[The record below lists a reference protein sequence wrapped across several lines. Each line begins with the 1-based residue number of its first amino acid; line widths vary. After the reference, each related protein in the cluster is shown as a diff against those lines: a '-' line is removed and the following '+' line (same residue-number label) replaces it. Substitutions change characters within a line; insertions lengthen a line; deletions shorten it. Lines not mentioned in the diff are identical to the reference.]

1 MPPEITRETWDIQK
15 VIECFH
21 EKNPRVITSRQL
33 ENLRNGIKEFGFLLP
48 VVINKRTDKLIGGH
62 QRVKAAQLEGVKEI
76 EVNVVDIDPKG
87 EMRLMLALNKIDG
100 KWDYQLLEEALS
112 ELSQTEAITLSGF
125 NESDLVEIMSESDE
139 EPIETFEE
147 FAERFSARKSKDF
160 VAFRSPGVF
169 FTCSKTAYEALVQ
182 KLYSDVGVDD
192 IAASFKF
199 FSLIGLGE

>member
-1 MPPEITRETWDIQK
+1 MPPEIIRETWDIQK
-15 VIECFH
+15 VVECFH
-21 EKNPRVITSRQL
+21 EKNPRTITSRQL

-48 VVINKRTDKLIGGH
+48 VVVNVRTNKLIGGH

-112 ELSQTEAITLSGF
+112 ELSQTEAIAFSGF
-125 NESDLVEIMSESDE
+125 SESDLVEIMSDSDNQDPES
-139 EPIETFEE
+139 FEE
-147 FAERFSARKSKDF
+147 FAERFSSRKSNDF
-160 VAFRSPGVF
+160 VAFRSANVF
-169 FTCSKTAYEALVQ
+169 FTCSKTAYEALIQ
-182 KLYSDVGVDD
+182 KLYSEVGVDD

-199 FSLIGLGE
+199 FQMIGLGE